1 MCLSTNNNMNKIR
14 EKSTVQK
21 KSNNHHTGCSIATGR
36 INLFYLFL
44 PKMGE
49 IISVVQTDG
58 TKYEIY

>member
-1 MCLSTNNNMNKIR
+1 MNKIR